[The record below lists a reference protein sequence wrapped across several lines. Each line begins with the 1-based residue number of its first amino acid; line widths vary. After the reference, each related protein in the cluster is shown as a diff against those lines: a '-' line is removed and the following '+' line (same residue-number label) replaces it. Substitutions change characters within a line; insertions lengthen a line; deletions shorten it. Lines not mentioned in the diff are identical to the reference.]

1 MISTIVSAFLVGV
14 VIGGFALCL
23 AAAFFNAKTPDY
35 RADLSGAPEG
45 DQTTKFSQRSFV
57 PSPGAD

>member
-1 MISTIVSAFLVGV
+1 MISTVVSAFLVGV
-14 VIGGFALCL
+14 VIGGFAMCL

-45 DQTTKFSQRSFV
+45 DQISKFGQNSS
-57 PSPGAD
+57 S